1 MFKKLMKHLTN
12 NMGLKILSI
21 LFSVVLW
28 MIVVK
33 FADPDASK
41 NFSIPVEI
49 LNKNVIEEMGK
60 VPDVVD
66 DTDIA
71 MFSVTGPRSY
81 VENLY
86 ADDFTVTA
94 DLSQADLS
102 QDDGVKL
109 VPIEISVKKYEKYIT
124 INKRTVNM
132 RVTLEERSEQKFI
145 ISPEM
150 TGIPAEGC
158 AIGAAEVTPNLLTI
172 SGPESVVSKISKV
185 VATINVDGVSSDVSD
200 NVTPVLYDEE
210 GNVIISELLRLSQ
223 SQVTIKANILGTK
236 TVSIRCGVTGTP
248 AEGYEYKGL
257 EYAPE
262 IIVVKGEPEVLNNF
276 PYIDIPDHVINI
288 DGASAD
294 VETTVD
300 ISTYLTEGISLV
312 DDSAN
317 QIAVKAVIE
326 RKDSKVFNLPVDT
339 INISGL
345 SNNYELAFGGKTVPV
360 TIRALKEDMDAFEV
374 TEIQATMNVEALE
387 PGTHTVQLELTIN
400 NSKYEM
406 VGTVSVQITIKD
418 KNAPEEDDGNSG
430 NADDT
435 GNSGESSGSTENNET
450 QEDGT
455 TNSNDKKP
463 VDGTQGET
471 QE

>member
-21 LFSVVLW
+21 LFSVILW

-102 QDDGVKL
+102 QNDGVKL
-109 VPIEISVKKYEKYIT
+109 IPIEISVKKYEKYIT
-124 INKRTVNM
+124 IHKRTVNM

-145 ISPEM
+145 ISAEM
-150 TGIPAEGC
+150 TGTPAEGC

-172 SGPESVVSKISKV
+172 SGPQSVVSQISKV
-185 VATINVDGVSSDVSD
+185 VATINVDGVTSDVSD

-210 GNVIISELLRLSQ
+210 GNVITSDLLKLSQ
-223 SQVTIKANILGTK
+223 SVVTIKANILGTK
-236 TVSIRCGVTGTP
+236 MVSIKCGVTGTP
-248 AEGYEYKGL
+248 AEGYEYKRL

-262 IIVVKGEPEVLNNF
+262 SVLVKGEPEVLNNF
-276 PYIDIPDHVINI
+276 PNINIPDYVINI
-288 DGASAD
+288 DGATAD
-294 VETTVD
+294 VDTTVD
-300 ISTYLTEGISLV
+300 ISGYLADGISLV
-312 DDSAN
+312 DDTVN

-326 RKDSKVFNLPVDT
+326 RKDSKVFNLPVEN

-345 SNNYELAFGGKTVPV
+345 SNNYELTFGGKTVPV
-360 TIRALKEDMDAFEV
+360 TIRALKEDMDTFAV
-374 TEIQATMNVEALE
+374 TDIQATMNVESLE
-387 PGTHTVQLELTIN
+387 PGTHTVQLELIIN
-400 NSKYEM
+400 DSKYEI
-406 VGTVSVQITIKD
+406 VGTVSAQITIKD
-418 KNAPEEDDGNSG
+418 KNAPEEDSGNEGTGGNAGNSG
-430 NADDT
+430 DDADGSGINEGDEDT
-435 GNSGESSGSTENNET
+435 ESNDNKPADKTKEET
-450 QEDGT
+450 QE
-455 TNSNDKKP
+455 
-463 VDGTQGET
+463 
-471 QE
+471 